1 MVAIADNT
9 LRIIATEKLGGVFNQ
24 VAAPL
29 SYTPRRL
36 VIHPESNML
45 LVIEADHNTMSDA
58 DIAKKKTEVCAFVDV
73 LPRSPFFFFSFFP
86 HFCASRCPCQLASH
100 LRTEHGCL
108 AFSVLRH
115 INRMC
120 ELSIG

>member
-73 LPRSPFFFFSFFP
+73 LPRSPFFFFLFF
-86 HFCASRCPCQLASH
+86 RI
-100 LRTEHGCL
+100 
-108 AFSVLRH
+108 SVRVAAH
-115 INRMC
+115 ANWPRIC
-120 ELSIG
+120 ELSMGAWLSPSYVTLTACAN